1 MATLLTVFG
10 IICILLFVLAIA
22 GFPEISL
29 LIGAVALL
37 ACLAYIINK
46 LMNIEDQLNQLL
58 QQEESKDAEDQ

>member
-10 IICILLFVLAIA
+10 IICILLFVLSSA
-22 GFPEISL
+22 GLPEISL
-29 LIGAVALL
+29 LIGVVALL